1 MWHIVRIGQILDSI
15 TIAVGFRLLTVVEV
29 KRLQN
34 LVLVVLRWA
43 REFIAKQRAISVI
56 AIALVVLFIT
66 FSALIGMPP
75 IGYVL
80 ILAGIAGPTLWY
92 VLRTERRESSGEA
105 RLTAQR
111 FLGVVLIATIGTF
124 LAIQLVPYG
133 KSHSNGAVT
142 GEPLW
147 ANSETRDLMARACF
161 GCHSNEV
168 EYPAYA
174 SVAPISWVVQSHVDE
189 GRQRVN
195 YSEFAQH
202 PRAARDTLRVI
213 ENGSMPPFYYTMFG
227 RHPEAKL
234 TKEELATLIAGIK
247 ATPGLSGRGR

>member
-1 MWHIVRIGQILDSI
+1 MRHIVRIGQILDR
-15 TIAVGFRLLTVVEV
+15 IATPVGSVVFTVMGV

-34 LVLVVLRWA
+34 FILSVLRWT
-43 REFIAKQRAISVI
+43 RSFVVEQRAISII
-56 AIALVVLFIT
+56 AIALLALFIT

-80 ILAGIAGPTLWY
+80 ILVGIAGPTLWY
-92 VLRTERRESSGEA
+92 VLRMQKREMSGEGK
-105 RLTAQR
+105 LTANR
-111 FLGVVLIATIGTF
+111 FVAVVIVATFGTF

-142 GEPLW
+142 GEPQW
-147 ANSETRDLMARACF
+147 ANTETRNLMVRACF

-189 GRQRVN
+189 GRNRVN
-195 YSEFAQH
+195 YSEFATH
-202 PRAARDTLRVI
+202 SRAAHDTLRVI
-213 ENGSMPPFYYTMFG
+213 ENGTMPPFYYTMFG

-234 TKEELATLIAGIK
+234 TKEELTQLIAGIK
-247 ATPGLSGRGR
+247 ATPGLAGHDD